1 MSQQHYDLVR
11 ASGGVLDRTLPPSPY
26 PCPIKC
32 YVTWSWRI
40 GSWTIIGHRWGDV
53 PYHVGHRTEWLKAVL
68 AAQDHVRAG
77 GLSWE
82 ASPKP
87 PTPPPDQ
94 PRPGDTPRPAPGPIQ
109 PPRPKTKIL

>member
-1 MSQQHYDLVR
+1 MLEIPLTQ
-11 ASGGVLDRTLPPSPY
+11 SPY
-26 PCPIKC
+26 RYLVKC
-32 YVTWSWRI
+32 YVHWSERL
-40 GSWTIIGHRWGDV
+40 GSWLIIGHRWGDV

-68 AAQDHVRAG
+68 AAQDHVRMG
-77 GLSWE
+77 GLYSE

-94 PRPGDTPRPAPGPIQ
+94 PRPGDTPRPAPIQ